1 MGWYAGAAGLAFGVW
16 CLLRMAG
23 LRADLRAERA
33 RRERAEWHLRA
44 AWSEVRRW
52 SVYAGEWDGDE
63 LEGGRD

>member
-1 MGWYAGAAGLAFGVW
+1 MGYAAGVVGVGFGLW
-16 CLLRMAG
+16 CLLRLAG
-23 LRADLRAERA
+23 ARADLRAERA

-63 LEGGRD
+63 LEGGSD